1 MKRSKIFFALLAL
14 LGLGSCNK
22 DAGLQLP
29 ALFTDHMVLQQN
41 AFAAIWGKAAPGTQV
56 TVSSDWGAE
65 VSGQAEADSTWR
77 VDLPTPEA
85 GGPYVLT
92 ITAGSSTLT
101 INDVLLGEVWL
112 ASGQSNMEMPLE
124 GWPPNDLIQDS
135 EAAIAAANK
144 PNIRMFTVAKNTS
157 STPLFNVEGSWE
169 TASPEVAGQFSATAW
184 FFAQKLQEELSVP
197 VGIIHSSWGGSA
209 AEAWIS
215 SDMLTLEEAF
225 QEELAQLKELA
236 PKEAEYQ
243 AWLKS
248 LPKQSLAVTEGNDPL
263 IGLDLHNE
271 FGSHPQTSH
280 EDWAEMNL
288 PGVIENTELGAFD
301 GILWFRKDIEIPASW
316 EGQELVLDLGPI
328 DDRDLTFFNG
338 TLVGAH
344 EEGGYWQTPRS
355 YQVKADLVKAG
366 KTTIAVRMID
376 NQGGGGFN
384 AQADQM
390 VLRLAETGES
400 IPLSGSWKYRVVGE
414 IRGTTLY
421 TFNPETNDFAARP
434 SLSVSMGNQTPT
446 ALFNAMLA
454 PLTPY
459 TLKGAI
465 WYQGETN
472 VGRANQYMRLKSML
486 VSDWRQRFE
495 NEELAFHYVQ
505 LAPWHYQN
513 AEGRSSAHLREAQRR
528 MMDLPNTG
536 MISTLDVGNV
546 NNIHPARKQ
555 EVGERLAFW
564 ALANNYQMDLP
575 YSGPLPDQSEVKG
588 SELHLTFTHAAGGL
602 VVDKEVPNQF
612 EIAGADGT
620 FYPAQWK
627 LEGDTLVLS
636 SSAVK
641 TPAYVRYAY
650 RNGSQASLFNAAGL
664 PAPSFSTEP
673 EIQD

>member
-14 LGLGSCNK
+14 LGLSSCNK

-65 VSGQAEADSTWR
+65 VSGQAEADSSWR

-124 GWPPNDLIQDS
+124 GWPPHDLIQDS
-135 EAAIAAANK
+135 EAAIAAASNPK
-144 PNIRMFTVAKNTS
+144 IRMFTVEKATS
-157 STPLFNVEGSWE
+157 ATPLKDVTGTW
-169 TASPEVAGQFSATAW
+169 EVANPESAGSFSAAAW
-184 FFAQKLQEELSVP
+184 FFAQKLQKELNVP
-197 VGIIHSSWGGSA
+197 IGIIHSSWGGSA
-209 AEAWIS
+209 AEAWLS
-215 SDMLTLEEAF
+215 SEMLQLEEAF
-225 QEELAQLKELA
+225 QEDLAQIKELG
-236 PKEAEYQ
+236 PKEEEYK
-243 AWLKS
+243 AWLQQFPT
-248 LPKQSLAVTEGNDPL
+248 LSLAVKDGKDPL
-263 IGLDLHNE
+263 VGLDLYNS
-271 FGSHPQTSH
+271 FGSSVETNH
-280 EDWAEMNL
+280 ENWKEMRL
-288 PGVIENTELGAFD
+288 PGFIEFSDLGAFD
-301 GILWFRKDIEIPASW
+301 GIVWLRKEIEVPASW
-316 EGQELVLDLGPI
+316 DGKDLIMELGAI
-328 DDRDLTFFNG
+328 DDRDLTYFNG
-338 TLVGAH
+338 SLVGAH
-344 EEGGYWQTPRS
+344 EEGGFHQTRRS
-355 YQVKADLVKAG
+355 YTIDGNLVKAG
-366 KTTIAVRMID
+366 INTIAIRLTD
-376 NQGGGGFN
+376 NQGGGGITIRP
-384 AQADQM
+384 DQM
-390 VLRLAETGES
+390 VLRLTES
-400 IPLSGSWKYRVVGE
+400 EESLPLAGNWKYKAVGE
-414 IRGTTLY
+414 IRGNTLY
-421 TFNPETNDFAARP
+421 TFDPETDEFDNRP
-434 SLSVSMGNQTPT
+434 TLPMAMGNQTPT
-446 ALFNAMLA
+446 ALFNGMLA
-454 PLTPY
+454 PLAPY

-472 VGRANQYMRLKSML
+472 IGRANQYMRLKSML
-486 VSDWRQRFE
+486 VNEWRQIFE
-495 NEELAFHYVQ
+495 NENLAFYYVQ

-513 AEGRSSAHLREAQRR
+513 VEGRTSALIREAQRR

-536 MISTLDVGNV
+536 MISTLDIGDLNT
-546 NNIHPARKQ
+546 IHPARKK
-555 EVGERLAFW
+555 EVGERLALW

-588 SELHLTFTHAAGGL
+588 SELHLTFTHADGGL
-602 VVDKEVPNQF
+602 VVDKDVPNQF
-612 EIAGADGT
+612 EIAGTDGT

-641 TPAYVRYAY
+641 APAYARYAY
-650 RNGSQASLFNAAGL
+650 RNGSQASLFNAVGL